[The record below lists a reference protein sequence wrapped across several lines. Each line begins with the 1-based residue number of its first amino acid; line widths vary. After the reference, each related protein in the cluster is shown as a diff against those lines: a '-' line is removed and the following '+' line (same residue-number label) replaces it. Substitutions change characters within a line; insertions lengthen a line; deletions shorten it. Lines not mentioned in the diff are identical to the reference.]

1 MYFFIHRLPFVA
13 RGRPKKIVIL
23 IFTTWNCLPNSAKEV
38 PSLFLIE
45 SVLVLDV
52 NHFWGHRHK
61 IGQVHNIYSCLLLPP
76 HPCNML
82 SPRTRASSRVN
93 ISIAQLR
100 QSPENRIDYFSCPRR
115 FGEHGKMVLSLEKC
129 SRGSVF
135 ESSHGLNSNYL
146 SHRPQPDSARV
157 YPA

>member
-1 MYFFIHRLPFVA
+1 M
-13 RGRPKKIVIL
+13 
-23 IFTTWNCLPNSAKEV
+23 

-52 NHFWGHRHK
+52 NNFWGHRRK
-61 IGQVHNIYSCLLLPP
+61 IGQVHNIYQYLPLPP
-76 HPCNML
+76 VL
-82 SPRTRASSRVN
+82 SLRTPASSRVN

-100 QSPENRIDYFSCPRR
+100 QAPENRIDYFPRPR
-115 FGEHGKMVLSLEKC
+115 QLGEYGKMVLSLEKC

-146 SHRPQPDSARV
+146 SHRPQPDSA
-157 YPA
+157 